1 MEIVSEESGVPNFIP
16 MYNSEE
22 KVQEITRLLDILSK
36 RKKYSIVVA
45 MLLVYQKLNF
55 QKLLKDFLIQGV
67 KDYIQANP
75 NKVVSYNGIPFTVK
89 NCFMGMRV
97 IIGKN
102 RIFQKEMIDGCEYL
116 NVNLVHTCIF
126 LSDEIAKICKGS
138 KNSRPIHSSLLDE
151 LDIEEKGLQGML
163 GQKRERDDEYGNDEL
178 SKMSEGDKNDDMT
191 EPPSKKK
198 KTKNSENADQN
209 ETNNKKKIIG
219 MNIIGST
226 GKIISS
232 NGENANDK
240 IKNNIMSNKTIFF
253 PKDTNYLKCPLQD
266 YLTIW
271 NFGKFSPVNLYLKD
285 NIQNIFKIR
294 SIFALIKEVGEKG
307 QKYIENLAKYIPNAT
322 SEKKEEQDEI
332 DQINEKLLKINN
344 TYNDYNTKKKK
355 LIQIYQ
361 RLKSTVE
368 NMKLGGY
375 NPDKNII
382 EDDTEYLNVIA
393 KKYDDLL
400 KEIYPLFNEIF
411 NYGKDCPIK
420 SIGSNLFNLSKT
432 LKENE
437 LIYRLF
443 QLFSQNLVNLFPHEG
458 NNINT
463 LSDLLMDE
471 KLNEK
476 EREEKFYEIAARDKN
491 NLLKSAEPIKK
502 MAFGIDTNENQNN
515 ANDNTNNEKDQKLI
529 NDENANDNNINN
541 NDEKTNT
548 NTENKVDENNK
559 VEVIQNSA

>member
-1 MEIVSEESGVPNFIP
+1 

-198 KTKNSENADQN
+198 K
-209 ETNNKKKIIG
+209 NKK
-219 MNIIGST
+219 
-226 GKIISS
+226 
-232 NGENANDK
+232 
-240 IKNNIMSNKTIFF
+240 
-253 PKDTNYLKCPLQD
+253 
-266 YLTIW
+266 
-271 NFGKFSPVNLYLKD
+271 FGK
-285 NIQNIFKIR
+285 
-294 SIFALIKEVGEKG
+294 
-307 QKYIENLAKYIPNAT
+307 
-322 SEKKEEQDEI
+322 
-332 DQINEKLLKINN
+332 
-344 TYNDYNTKKKK
+344 
-355 LIQIYQ
+355 
-361 RLKSTVE
+361 
-368 NMKLGGY
+368 
-375 NPDKNII
+375 
-382 EDDTEYLNVIA
+382 
-393 KKYDDLL
+393 
-400 KEIYPLFNEIF
+400 
-411 NYGKDCPIK
+411 C
-420 SIGSNLFNLSKT
+420 
-432 LKENE
+432 
-437 LIYRLF
+437 
-443 QLFSQNLVNLFPHEG
+443 
-458 NNINT
+458 
-463 LSDLLMDE
+463 
-471 KLNEK
+471 
-476 EREEKFYEIAARDKN
+476 
-491 NLLKSAEPIKK
+491 
-502 MAFGIDTNENQNN
+502 
-515 ANDNTNNEKDQKLI
+515 
-529 NDENANDNNINN
+529 
-541 NDEKTNT
+541 
-548 NTENKVDENNK
+548 
-559 VEVIQNSA
+559 

>member
-1 MEIVSEESGVPNFIP
+1 

-178 SKMSEGDKNDDMT
+178 SKMSEGEKNEDIGGDT
-191 EPPSKKK
+191 PTSKKK
-198 KTKNSENADQN
+198 KGGKNSDNTEQN
-209 ETNNKKKIIG
+209 EANNKKKIIG

-240 IKNNIMSNKTIFF
+240 IKK
-253 PKDTNYLKCPLQD
+253 
-266 YLTIW
+266 
-271 NFGKFSPVNLYLKD
+271 
-285 NIQNIFKIR
+285 
-294 SIFALIKEVGEKG
+294 
-307 QKYIENLAKYIPNAT
+307 
-322 SEKKEEQDEI
+322 
-332 DQINEKLLKINN
+332 
-344 TYNDYNTKKKK
+344 
-355 LIQIYQ
+355 
-361 RLKSTVE
+361 
-368 NMKLGGY
+368 
-375 NPDKNII
+375 
-382 EDDTEYLNVIA
+382 
-393 KKYDDLL
+393 
-400 KEIYPLFNEIF
+400 
-411 NYGKDCPIK
+411 
-420 SIGSNLFNLSKT
+420 
-432 LKENE
+432 
-437 LIYRLF
+437 
-443 QLFSQNLVNLFPHEG
+443 
-458 NNINT
+458 
-463 LSDLLMDE
+463 
-471 KLNEK
+471 
-476 EREEKFYEIAARDKN
+476 
-491 NLLKSAEPIKK
+491 
-502 MAFGIDTNENQNN
+502 
-515 ANDNTNNEKDQKLI
+515 
-529 NDENANDNNINN
+529 
-541 NDEKTNT
+541 
-548 NTENKVDENNK
+548 
-559 VEVIQNSA
+559 